1 MKKYNIM
8 TDTLITFLKNKIIYL
23 QEIIQKTFYSI
34 QTNHLNGIFS
44 SNDTNV
50 STSILYKLY
59 KNINEISTNI
69 NNDNIDKNAIIND
82 TQRIIDKLSV
92 VICGFG
98 TKSICDL
105 LFIVFGSEWKNKSYS
120 DEILH
125 DKFTLIQNHITPI
138 GYKIIHWKKKSN
150 IVDTKEYCA
159 DKITDTTIQMEDYND
174 LECYDMEIDTENL
187 LSRIHGVRI
196 LFQNVQ
202 TKKTLVVYGIVDYLS
217 IDIFTNKYITN
228 RLTTINEFHTNREKD
243 ELLILREFI
252 NNFVLKDIL
261 IYGNNDILKKI
272 FSIITDI
279 HSIKQSK
286 LDVSM
291 KKFIEMDIYTRR
303 QFLLHLLCYEND
315 NEVQYICSLLYE
327 LLQLEDNTTHMKYYM
342 LPYHVQ
348 SKMKT
353 LISNS
358 SKKTNDLVKQYDIS
372 QVTLEQQIYLMKATS
387 QVKEKALLKLKEIKG
402 KPDDVTLKTKQ
413 YLEGLLRI
421 PFGIYREEPIL
432 KQMKII
438 NNSFKLHIHNFQQ
451 LFPNY
456 TFTDKNNYTSME
468 ICKEVKDISAHVV
481 KHINTTIQVDL
492 QKLKTKEINKIIQ
505 YAQKLC
511 KDSNVSFMFSN
522 KTKSVNIEQLTHY
535 IQNTRSNSHKFL
547 LYEKARGD
555 QFKLDLSLRQFNN
568 ISNELTSL
576 TNNMNSIKTV
586 MNKSIHGHTYA
597 KNQIMKIIGQWING
611 EMTGY
616 CFGFEGSPGIGK
628 TSLAKK
634 GISKCLQNENS
645 DPRPFTFISVGGSC
659 NGSTLEGHSYTYQNS
674 TWGRIVDL
682 LMESNCMNPIIYV
695 DELDKISKTEQGKEI
710 IGIFTHLIDTTQ
722 NEGFQDKYFSG
733 VDIDMS
739 KALFIFS
746 YNDPDQIDRVLLD
759 RIHRIH
765 FENLTLDEKVVIV
778 NEYILPE
785 INTKMGFDNIV
796 QLNNNEIT
804 YIIENYTLEPGVRKL
819 KEILFDLYGEI
830 NLEMLENKNHTSIP
844 IKLTE
849 TMIDEYL
856 KKYNKINHKIIH
868 NDNEVGVINGL
879 WANTLGQ
886 GGIIPIQCMLCP
898 SNSLFELQL
907 TGLQGNVM
915 KESMNV
921 AKTLAWNLTPDEN
934 KSDIVKKVKETNTQG
949 LHIHCPEGAI
959 SKDGPSAGAAITLS
973 IFSLFNN
980 KQIKNDVAITGEI
993 NLQGQITKI
1002 GGLDCKIAG
1011 GIKAGVKTF
1020 LFPQSNVPDFI
1031 KWKKSLQNQD
1041 IIQDIHFKEVS
1052 NIHETFSYVFSN
1064 D

>member
-1 MKKYNIM
+1 MSDN
-8 TDTLITFLKNKIIYL
+8 LITFLKKKISYL

-34 QTNHLNGIFS
+34 QSNHLNGIFS

-59 KNINEISTNI
+59 KNIDEINANI
-69 NNDNIDKNAIIND
+69 DQDNIDKNAIIND

-120 DEILH
+120 DEVMQ

-150 IVDTKEYCA
+150 IVNPKAYCI
-159 DKITDTTIQMEDYND
+159 DKITETTTQMEDNND
-174 LECYDMEIDTENL
+174 LECYDMEIDTDNL
-187 LSRIHGVRI
+187 TSRIHGVRI

-217 IDIFTNKYITN
+217 IDIFTNKYISN
-228 RLTTINEFHTNREKD
+228 RLESINQCHVNREKD
-243 ELLILREFI
+243 ELVILKELLS
-252 NNFVLKDIL
+252 NFMLKDIL

-291 KKFIEMDIYTRR
+291 KKFIDMDTYTRR

-327 LLQLEDNTTHMKYYM
+327 LLQLEDNPTHMKYYM

-348 SKMKT
+348 TKMKN

-358 SKKTNDLVKQYDIS
+358 TKKTSELVKQYEIS
-372 QVTLEQQIYLMKATS
+372 QVTLEQQIYLMKATP
-387 QVKEKALLKLKEIKG
+387 QIKEKALLKLKEIKG
-402 KPDDVTLKTKQ
+402 KPDEVSLKTKQ
-413 YLEGLLRI
+413 YLEGLLKI

-432 KQMKII
+432 KQMKIV
-438 NNSFKLHIHNFQQ
+438 NNSFKMHIYSFKQ
-451 LFPNY
+451 LFPDY
-456 TFTDKNNYTSME
+456 TFSNKTNYTSME
-468 ICKEVKDISAHVV
+468 IVKEIKTITNHVTH
-481 KHINTTIQVDL
+481 HINTNIELDL
-492 QKLKTKEINKIIQ
+492 HKLKTKDINKIIQ

-511 KDSNVSFMFSN
+511 KDTNIAFTFSN
-522 KTKSVNIEQLTHY
+522 KTKTVNIQQLTQY
-535 IQNTRSNSHKFL
+535 VQNTRSTAHKIL

-555 QFKLDLSLRQFNN
+555 HFKLDFCLHQFNN
-568 ISNELTSL
+568 INNELSSL
-576 TNNMNSIKTV
+576 TANMNSIKQI
-586 MNKSIHGHTYA
+586 MNNSIHGHTYA

-611 EMTGY
+611 EMSGY

-634 GISKCLQNENS
+634 GISKCLQNENNES
-645 DPRPFTFISVGGSC
+645 RPFTFISVGGSC

-733 VDIDMS
+733 IDIDMS

-746 YNDPDQIDRVLLD
+746 YNDPDQIDRILLD

-785 INTKMGFDNIV
+785 INTKMGFENIV
-796 QLNNNEIT
+796 QLNNSEIT
-804 YIIENYTLEPGVRKL
+804 YIIESYTLEPGVRKL

-830 NLEMLENKNHTSIP
+830 NLEMLENKNHNTIP
-844 IKLTE
+844 IELTE
-849 TMIDEYL
+849 NMIDEYL
-856 KKYNKINHKIIH
+856 KKYNKINHKVIH
-868 NDNEVGVINGL
+868 DENEIGVINGL
-879 WANTLGQ
+879 WANALGQ
-886 GGIIPIQCMLCP
+886 GGIIPIQCMFCP
-898 SNSLFELQL
+898 SNSFFDLQL

-921 AKTLAWNLTPDEN
+921 AKTLAWNLTPDEK
-934 KSDIVKKVKETNTQG
+934 KSGIVKRVKETNTQG

-980 KQIKNDVAITGEI
+980 KKIKNNVAITGEI

-1020 LFPQSNVPDFI
+1020 LFPQSNLADFM
-1031 KWKKSLQNQD
+1031 KWKKSLQND
-1041 IIQDIHFKEVS
+1041 EFIKNIQFKEVS
-1052 NIHETFSYVFSN
+1052 NIHETFSYIFS
-1064 D
+1064 DD

>member
-1 MKKYNIM
+1 MKKDSIM
-8 TDTLITFLKNKIIYL
+8 SDTLITFLKNKITYL

-34 QTNHLNGIFS
+34 QTNHSNGIFS

-59 KNINEISTNI
+59 KNINEISV
-69 NNDNIDKNAIIND
+69 NIDQDNMDKNEIIND

-98 TKSICDL
+98 TRSVCDL
-105 LFIVFGSEWKNKSYS
+105 LFIVFGSEWKNKNYS
-120 DEILH
+120 DEIMH
-125 DKFTLIQNHITPI
+125 DKFSIIQNHVTPI
-138 GYKIIHWKKKSN
+138 GYKIIHWKKKTN
-150 IVDTKEYCA
+150 TMNPIEYCA
-159 DKITDTTIQMEDYND
+159 DKITDTTTQMEENND
-174 LECYDMEIDTENL
+174 LECYDMEIDVENL

-217 IDIFTNKYITN
+217 IDIFTNKYISN
-228 RLTTINEFHTNREKD
+228 RLITINQFHANREKE
-243 ELLILREFI
+243 ELQLLTNFTS
-252 NNFVLKDIL
+252 NFVLKDIL
-261 IYGNNDILKKI
+261 IYGNNDVLKKV
-272 FSIITDI
+272 FSMVTDI

-303 QFLLHLLCYEND
+303 QFLLHLLCYEDD

-327 LLQLEDNTTHMKYYM
+327 LLQLEDNPANMKYYR
-342 LPYHVQ
+342 LPYHIQ
-348 SKMKT
+348 NKMKT

-358 SKKTNDLVKQYDIS
+358 TKKTTDLIKQYEIS
-372 QVTLEQQIYLMKATS
+372 QVTLEQQIYLMKATP
-387 QVKEKALLKLKEIKG
+387 QIKEKALLKLKEIKG

-413 YLEGLLRI
+413 YLEGLLKI

-451 LFPNY
+451 LFSNY
-456 TFTDKNNYTSME
+456 IFTNKNNYTSME
-468 ICKEVKDISAHVV
+468 IIKEIKNITYHVTN
-481 KHINTTIQVDL
+481 HINTTIESEL
-492 QKLKTKEINKIIQ
+492 NKLKTKDINKIIQ

-511 KDSNVSFMFSN
+511 KDSNVSFTFSN
-522 KTKSVNIEQLTHY
+522 RTKSVNIQQLTHY
-535 IQNTRSNSHKFL
+535 IQNTRTNSHKYL
-547 LYEKARGD
+547 LYEKTLGD
-555 QFKLDLSLRQFNN
+555 HFKVDLCLHQFNN
-568 ISNELTSL
+568 ISNDLGLL
-576 TNNMNSIKTV
+576 TNNMNSIKQV
-586 MNKSIHGHTYA
+586 MNNSIHGHTYA

-611 EMTGY
+611 ELTGY

-634 GISKCLQNENS
+634 GISKCLQNENNE
-645 DPRPFTFISVGGSC
+645 PRPFTFISVGGSC

-674 TWGRIVDL
+674 TWGRIADL

-733 VDIDMS
+733 IDIDMS

-746 YNDPDQIDRVLLD
+746 YNDPEQIDRILLD

-785 INTKMGFDNIV
+785 INTKMGFDDIV
-796 QLNNNEIT
+796 NLNNNEIT

-830 NLEMLENKNHTSIP
+830 NLEMLENKNHNTIP
-844 IKLTE
+844 IILNE

-856 KKYNKINHKIIH
+856 KKYNRINHKNIH
-868 NDNEVGVINGL
+868 KENEIGVINGL

-886 GGIIPIQCMLCP
+886 GGIIPIQCMHCP
-898 SNSLFELQL
+898 SNSLFDLQL

-921 AKTLAWNLTPDEN
+921 AKTLAWNLTPDKH
-934 KSDIVKKVKETNTQG
+934 KSEIVKKVKETNTQG

-980 KQIKNDVAITGEI
+980 KKIKNNVAITGEI

-1020 LFPQSNVPDFI
+1020 LFPQSNLADFI
-1031 KWKKSLQNQD
+1031 KWKKTLKNEEL
-1041 IIQDIHFKEVS
+1041 IRDIHFKEVS
-1052 NIHETFSYVFSN
+1052 NIHETFSYIFSN

>member
-1 MKKYNIM
+1 MSDN
-8 TDTLITFLKNKIIYL
+8 LITFLKKKIIYL

-59 KNINEISTNI
+59 KSIDEISVNI
-69 NNDNIDKNAIIND
+69 DQDNIDKNAIIND

-125 DKFTLIQNHITPI
+125 DKFALIQNHVTPI

-150 IVDTKEYCA
+150 TVDPNEYCV
-159 DKITDTTIQMEDYND
+159 DKITDTITQMEDNND

-187 LSRIHGVRI
+187 LSRIHGIRI

-217 IDIFTNKYITN
+217 VDIFTNKYISN
-228 RLTTINEFHTNREKD
+228 RVSTISHFHVNRENE
-243 ELLILREFI
+243 ELLILKEFMS
-252 NNFVLKDIL
+252 NFVLKDIF

-279 HSIKQSK
+279 HSIKQNK

-327 LLQLEDNTTHMKYYM
+327 LLQLEDNPTHMKYYM

-348 SKMKT
+348 TKMKN

-358 SKKTNDLVKQYDIS
+358 TKKTTDLVKQYEIS
-372 QVTLEQQIYLMKATS
+372 QVTLEQQIYLMKATP
-387 QVKEKALLKLKEIKG
+387 QIKEKALLKLKEIKG

-413 YLEGLLRI
+413 YLEGLLKI

-438 NNSFKLHIHNFQQ
+438 NNSFKLHIHSFQQ

-456 TFTDKNNYTSME
+456 TFTNKNNYTSME
-468 ICKEVKDISAHVV
+468 IIKEIKNINQHITN
-481 KHINTTIQVDL
+481 HINITIEADL
-492 QKLKTKEINKIIQ
+492 QKLKTKDINKIIQ

-511 KDSNVSFMFSN
+511 KDSHVTFTFSN
-522 KTKSVNIEQLTHY
+522 KTKSVNIQQLTHY
-535 IQNTRSNSHKFL
+535 IQNTRSSSHKIL
-547 LYEKARGD
+547 LYEKAHGD
-555 QFKLDLSLRQFNN
+555 HFKLDFCLHQFNN
-568 ISNELTSL
+568 INNDLSLLTA
-576 TNNMNSIKTV
+576 NMNSIKQI
-586 MNKSIHGHTYA
+586 MNNSIHGHTYA

-634 GISKCLQNENS
+634 GISKCLQNENNE
-645 DPRPFTFISVGGSC
+645 PRPFTFISVGGSC

-733 VDIDMS
+733 IDIDMS

-746 YNDPDQIDRVLLD
+746 YNDPEQIDRILLD

-778 NEYILPE
+778 NDYILPE
-785 INTKMGFDNIV
+785 INTKMGFENIV

-804 YIIENYTLEPGVRKL
+804 YIIESYTLEPGVRKL

-830 NLEMLENKNHTSIP
+830 NLEMLENKNHNTLP

-849 TMIDEYL
+849 SMIDEYL
-856 KKYNKINHKIIH
+856 KKYNKINHKVIH
-868 NDNEVGVINGL
+868 NDNEIGVINGL
-879 WANTLGQ
+879 WANALGQ
-886 GGIIPIQCMLCP
+886 GGIIPIQCMFCP
-898 SNSLFELQL
+898 SNSLFDLQL

-921 AKTLAWNLTPDEN
+921 AKTLAWNLTPDE
-934 KSDIVKKVKETNTQG
+934 KKGGIVTKVKETNTQG

-980 KQIKNDVAITGEI
+980 KKIKNNVAITGEI

-1020 LFPQSNVPDFI
+1020 LFPQSNLADFM
-1031 KWKKSLQNQD
+1031 KWKKTLQNDD
-1041 IIQDIHFKEVS
+1041 IIQGIQFKEVS
-1052 NIHETFSYVFSN
+1052 NIHETFSYIFS
-1064 D
+1064 DD

>member
-1 MKKYNIM
+1 MKKYRVMSDN
-8 TDTLITFLKNKIIYL
+8 LITFLKNKIIYL

-59 KNINEISTNI
+59 KNIDEISVNI
-69 NNDNIDKNAIIND
+69 QQDNIDKNEIIND

-98 TKSICDL
+98 TKSIRDL

-120 DEILH
+120 DEILQ
-125 DKFTLIQNHITPI
+125 DKFALIQNHITPI

-150 IVDTKEYCA
+150 TINAKEYCA
-159 DKITDTTIQMEDYND
+159 DKITDSTVQMEDNND

-217 IDIFTNKYITN
+217 IEIFTNKYISN
-228 RLTTINEFHTNREKD
+228 RLENINRYHVNREDD
-243 ELLILREFI
+243 ELTILKEFI
-252 NNFVLKDIL
+252 SNFVLKDIL

-272 FSIITDI
+272 FSIVTDI

-291 KKFIEMDIYTRR
+291 KKFIEMDIFTRR

-327 LLQLEDNTTHMKYYM
+327 LLQLEDNPTHMKYYV

-348 SKMKT
+348 SKMKN

-358 SKKTNDLVKQYDIS
+358 TKKTNELVKQYEFNN
-372 QVTLEQQIYLMKATS
+372 VTLEQQIYLMKAS
-387 QVKEKALLKLKEIKG
+387 PQIKEKALLKLKEIKG
-402 KPDDVTLKTKQ
+402 KPDEVSLKTKQ
-413 YLEGLLRI
+413 YLEGLLKI

-438 NNSFKLHIHNFQQ
+438 NNSFKLHIHSFQQ

-456 TFTDKNNYTSME
+456 TITNKNNYTSME
-468 ICKEVKDISAHVV
+468 IMKEIKTITNHVV
-481 KHINTTIQVDL
+481 NNINTTVEL
-492 QKLKTKEINKIIQ
+492 ELHKLKTKDINKIIQ

-511 KDSNVSFMFSN
+511 KESNVAFTFSN
-522 KTKSVNIEQLTHY
+522 KTKSVNIQQLTHY
-535 IQNTRSNSHKFL
+535 VKNTRSNPHKIL
-547 LYEKARGD
+547 LYEKVRGD
-555 QFKLDLSLRQFNN
+555 HFKLDFCLHQFNN
-568 ISNELTSL
+568 ISNELNSL
-576 TNNMNSIKTV
+576 TNNMHSIKQV
-586 MNKSIHGHTYA
+586 MNNSIHGHSYA

-611 EMTGY
+611 ELTGY

-634 GISKCLQNENS
+634 GISKCLQNENNES
-645 DPRPFTFISVGGSC
+645 RPFTFISVGGSC

-682 LMESNCMNPIIYV
+682 LIESNCMNPIIYV

-733 VDIDMS
+733 IDIDMS

-746 YNDPDQIDRVLLD
+746 YNDPEQIDRILLD

-778 NEYILPE
+778 NDYILPE
-785 INTKMGFDNIV
+785 INTKMGFENIV
-796 QLNNNEIT
+796 LMNNSEIT
-804 YIIENYTLEPGVRKL
+804 YIIESYTLEPGVRKL

-830 NLEMLENKNHTSIP
+830 NLEMLENKNHNTLP
-844 IKLTE
+844 IELNE
-849 TMIDEYL
+849 TMIDDYL
-856 KKYNKINHKIIH
+856 KKYNKINHKVIH

-886 GGIIPIQCMLCP
+886 GGIIPIQCMHCP
-898 SNSLFELQL
+898 SNVLFELQL

-934 KSDIVKKVKETNTQG
+934 KSEIVKRVKETNTQG

-1020 LFPQSNVPDFI
+1020 LFPQSNKADFI
-1031 KWKKSLQNQD
+1031 KWKRTLQNED
-1041 IIQDIHFKEVS
+1041 LIRNIQFKEVS
-1052 NIHETFSYVFSN
+1052 NIHETFAYVFSN